1 MTLMTRRA
9 ASRSHP
15 SLQPPLTLQEE
26 TSSFPPSRGPS
37 RRPLKAW
44 PGGPVGPGGGQ
55 GRPLL
60 YQEPPPGAGGREEET
75 PPGLPVACSRGSPAD
90 QGLQVLSGGP
100 DLRCFPTPSAPP
112 PAPRGHCQ
120 GPPCCPSTPA
130 SSLAG
135 RGGDPGGLALQ
146 FGSHRK
152 LGGLVSSSLP
162 HGLHPAQWMSPWPA
176 QPVHWAGGLWSGLQ
190 PGSLQGP
197 EVARAELDSGCPPL
211 TGGWASALPR
221 VAWGRAKGTGSDPF
235 RAAAGLHTQQQPH
248 TGGKDPGTPPRGAP
262 GRPRTMW
269 GWHVPALGC

>member
-1 MTLMTRRA
+1 MWFASRRRPRARTSSGRHPGSGCHPPSPALRDPRQAGETALTTLMTRRA

-15 SLQPPLTLQEE
+15 SLPPPLTLQEE
-26 TSSFPPSRGPS
+26 TSSFPPSPGPC

-112 PAPRGHCQ
+112 PAPGGHCW

-135 RGGDPGGLALQ
+135 RAGTQGDWLC
-146 FGSHRK
+146 S
-152 LGGLVSSSLP
+152 LGPTESLGVWFQVHCP
-162 HGLHPAQWMSPWPA
+162 TAYTLH
-176 QPVHWAGGLWSGLQ
+176 SG
-190 PGSLQGP
+190 
-197 EVARAELDSGCPPL
+197 
-211 TGGWASALPR
+211 
-221 VAWGRAKGTGSDPF
+221 
-235 RAAAGLHTQQQPH
+235 
-248 TGGKDPGTPPRGAP
+248 
-262 GRPRTMW
+262 
-269 GWHVPALGC
+269 